1 MRLWLTFAFHFCIMQ
16 ATEKKKTLI
25 LGASPN
31 PQRYSYLAID
41 RLRNAGHEVV
51 AIGRKNAVVKDVQ
64 IDTEQK
70 PYTDVH
76 TVTLYLNPLHQKEY
90 YNYILSLQPKRIIF
104 NPGAENDELYRIATD
119 HAIKAQEACTLVL
132 LSTGQY

>member
-1 MRLWLTFAFHFCIMQ
+1 MQ
-16 ATEKKKTLI
+16 ATDKKKTLI
-25 LGASPN
+25 LGASAN
-31 PQRYSYLAID
+31 PQRYSYLALD

-51 AIGRKNAVVKDVQ
+51 AIGRKNVVVKDVQ

-90 YNYILSLQPKRIIF
+90 YNYILSLRPKRIIF
-104 NPGAENDELYRIATD
+104 NPGAENEELYRMATD
-119 HAIKAQEACTLVL
+119 HAIKAQDACTLVL